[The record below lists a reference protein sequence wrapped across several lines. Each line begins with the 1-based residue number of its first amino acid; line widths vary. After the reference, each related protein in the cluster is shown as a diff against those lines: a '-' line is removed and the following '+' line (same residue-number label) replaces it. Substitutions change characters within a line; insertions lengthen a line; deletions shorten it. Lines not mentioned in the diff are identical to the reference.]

1 MIPEKIQKQIIAWLD
16 SNHAE
21 QPILAI
27 SHNEEQLEELCAFA
41 IAHALPGKQSAVGN
55 HPDAIFIRAEEGK
68 KTISVKDIKAFKAT
82 ISSKPT
88 SGKRIVCIPHAE
100 ELLPESANML
110 LKTLE
115 ESATSTRFLL
125 GSPAKRSVLT
135 TIKSRCLVVTLT
147 DDEEIS
153 AEPVDLRQLLI
164 TYSAIRPTGPY
175 TDEELRDIASILSA
189 YAMQYGSNPQ
199 LARMALRLKEYYK
212 TTSIPG
218 GNVKLASDILLASLA
233 ELRNTI

>member
-1 MIPEKIQKQIIAWLD
+1 MIPDSVRAQIRSWID
-16 SNHAE
+16 STHEE

-27 SHNEEQLEELCAFA
+27 SHDEQQLEELCAFT
-41 IAHALPGKQSAVGN
+41 INHALPGKQSAAGN
-55 HPDAIFIRAEEGK
+55 HPDAIMIRAEDDK

-82 ISSKPT
+82 ISSRPT

-100 ELLPESANML
+100 QLLPESANML

-115 ESATSTRFLL
+115 ESAISTRFLL

-135 TIKSRCLVVTLT
+135 TIKSRCLVVALAN
-147 DDEEIS
+147 DEEGIRQ
-153 AEPVDLRQLLI
+153 PVDLRKLLA

-175 TDEELRDIASILSA
+175 TDEELRNIERILSA
-189 YAMQYGSNPQ
+189 YTMQYGSNPQ
-199 LARMALRLKEYYK
+199 LARMATRLKEYYK
-212 TTSIPG
+212 TASIPG
-218 GNVKLASDILLASLA
+218 GNIKLASDILLASLT